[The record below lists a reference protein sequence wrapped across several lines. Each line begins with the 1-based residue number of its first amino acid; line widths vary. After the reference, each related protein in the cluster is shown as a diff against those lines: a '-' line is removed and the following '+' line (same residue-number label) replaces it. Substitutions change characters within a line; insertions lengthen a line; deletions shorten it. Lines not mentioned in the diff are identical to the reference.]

1 MPRTKLDPVEIKKL
15 IVRRK
20 LAFIALIAALVGVT
34 NIVMMVRS
42 DDTASAPS
50 PQPPRQVE
58 TSTTAETLG
67 ESTQEST
74 QAQQDFVRE
83 ATDTI
88 QTTATAVEKT
98 TQEIID
104 ETKEKVDQSFNELIY
119 TTTIKPIID
128 KVHSLPPEQQQNIQE
143 ALCKPE

>member
-34 NIVMMVRS
+34 NIVMMMRS
-42 DDTASAPS
+42 DDTASEPS

-104 ETKEKVDQSFNELIY
+104 ETKVKVDQSFNELIY